1 MYHYMD
7 ARLDMAATCLAM
19 QMKAE
24 NAFACLRKEYLA
36 RNRKRKAEELLTISS
51 EEDDDAHCEAA
62 HALHHE
68 GPAHCE
74 AAHALHHEGPARCEA
89 ALALRYEG
97 PAHHD
102 SPALHLGSA
111 SSFAAQGQ
119 GASSSGQGASQTLDL
134 QLSAS
139 GS

>member
-51 EEDDDAHCEAA
+51 EEDDD
-62 HALHHE
+62 
-68 GPAHCE
+68 AHCE